1 MKEPIHDKFIT
12 EVYDIP
18 IDAEVVF
25 KAWFPEFR
33 PEVYYC
39 QPRSDPH
46 FVQISSVKWQNTNNT
61 YGQLSDYSC
70 CTPKSGLSDC

>member
-39 QPRSDPH
+39 
-46 FVQISSVKWQNTNNT
+46 
-61 YGQLSDYSC
+61 
-70 CTPKSGLSDC
+70 